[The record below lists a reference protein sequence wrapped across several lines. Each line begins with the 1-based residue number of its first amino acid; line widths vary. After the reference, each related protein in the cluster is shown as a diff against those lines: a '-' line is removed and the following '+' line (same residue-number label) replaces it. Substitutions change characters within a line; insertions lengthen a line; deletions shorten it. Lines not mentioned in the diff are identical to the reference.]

1 MCNDNTVKCA
11 LLRGIFAILGDLI
24 RIEIDINP
32 DTEPRSD
39 RFPPSTMDGIRERFP
54 TSEKFPDRRFPNT
67 QGQANQREQQIQ
79 ELSNLIQQL
88 ILLDKNGQIDYLL
101 IDQMELNFY
110 KIYQILQQIS
120 PAKSGIN
127 PEQHQQLNKEIHDML
142 SRILC

>member
-1 MCNDNTVKCA
+1 
-11 LLRGIFAILGDLI
+11 
-24 RIEIDINP
+24 
-32 DTEPRSD
+32 
-39 RFPPSTMDGIRERFP
+39 
-54 TSEKFPDRRFPNT
+54 
-67 QGQANQREQQIQ
+67 QQIQ

-120 PAKSGIN
+120 QAKSGIN